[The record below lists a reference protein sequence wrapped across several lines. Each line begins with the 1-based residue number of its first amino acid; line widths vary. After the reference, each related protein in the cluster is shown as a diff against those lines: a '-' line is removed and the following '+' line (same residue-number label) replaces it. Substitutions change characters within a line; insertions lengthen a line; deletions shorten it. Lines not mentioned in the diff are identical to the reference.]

1 MTDLIPL
8 LVMIGP
14 TAVGKTALSLELAHA
29 LNGEIVS
36 ADSRL
41 LYVGMDIGTAK
52 PTAAELASVP
62 HHLID
67 VTTPDKPWSL
77 AQYKETAMATIAD
90 IHQRGKLP
98 MLVGGTGQYV
108 RALLEGWTIP
118 PQPSDADLRA
128 KLEARLAAD
137 NGLADLVAELTTLD
151 PESAT
156 LVDLQNPRRVIRALE
171 VCLSSGQKFSELRRK
186 EPPPYKTLQLGLM
199 RPRPELHARIE
210 HRVDLMLEAGLLA
223 EIQALL
229 DANYSWSLP
238 AMSGLGYRQFRPYF
252 EGEQDLSEAIEI
264 AKRDTRRFVR
274 RQANW
279 FSPNNPDIVWHH
291 PDEIDVE
298 QLLGFIR
305 TELALKS
312 KNDS

>member
-1 MTDLIPL
+1 MDDLIPL
-8 LVMIGP
+8 LVIVGP
-14 TAVGKTALSLELAHA
+14 TAVGKTALSLEIADA

-41 LYVGMDIGTAK
+41 LYIGMDIGTAK
-52 PTAAELASVP
+52 PNNAELAQVP

-77 AQYKETAMATIAD
+77 AQYKDVAMQTIAD
-90 IHQRGKLP
+90 IYQRGKLP

-118 PQPSDADLRA
+118 PQPSDPALRET
-128 KLEARLAAD
+128 LEMRLAAD
-137 NGLADLVAELTTLD
+137 DGLADLVSDLTSRD
-151 PESAT
+151 PDSASI
-156 LVDLQNPRRVIRALE
+156 VDLQNPRRVIRALE
-171 VCLSSGQKFSELRRK
+171 VCISSGQKFSELRRK
-186 EPPPYKTLQLGLM
+186 EPPPYKVMQLGLM
-199 RPRPELHARIE
+199 RPRPELHERIE
-210 HRVDLMLEAGLLA
+210 LRVDMMLDAGLLD

-229 DANYSWSLP
+229 DAGYRWSLP

-252 EGEQDLSEAIEI
+252 DGEQSLDEAIEI

-279 FSPNNPDIVWHH
+279 FSPTNSDIEWRH
-291 PDEIDVE
+291 PDEIDVA
-298 QLLGFIR
+298 QLLASIR
-305 TELALKS
+305 QRLDLKS
-312 KNDS
+312 KTNS